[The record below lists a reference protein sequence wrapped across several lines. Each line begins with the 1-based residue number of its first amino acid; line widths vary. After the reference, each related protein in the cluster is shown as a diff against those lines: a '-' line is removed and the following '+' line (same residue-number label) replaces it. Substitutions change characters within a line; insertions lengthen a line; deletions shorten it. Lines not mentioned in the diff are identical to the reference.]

1 MRVLITG
8 SGGQLGT
15 DLAATCAAAG
25 DDVFDLDRQ
34 ALDVSSRSAVH
45 GAITALRPQAVINC
59 AAWTAVDACES
70 DPDRA
75 LALNGTAVRWLAEA
89 SNRVGA
95 HLVQVSTD
103 YVFDG
108 TLDRPYHEWDDTDP
122 QSVYGLTKL
131 IGEQEALV
139 LGPSATV
146 VRTSWVCGRNGN
158 NMVKTIMRLADAH
171 PQLSFV
177 NDQVGHPTFTHDLA
191 PVLRRLALD
200 RLSGVVHATNQ
211 GACSWFQFAGEV
223 VAAMGKDPSIVHP
236 IATADLLP
244 ARPAP
249 RPANSVL
256 DNAVLRMAGF
266 APTRDFREPLR
277 ETVTALLA
285 GAGN

>member
-1 MRVLITG
+1 
-8 SGGQLGT
+8 
-15 DLAATCAAAG
+15 
-25 DDVFDLDRQ
+25 
-34 ALDVSSRSAVH
+34 
-45 GAITALRPQAVINC
+45 
-59 AAWTAVDACES
+59 
-70 DPDRA
+70 

-89 SNRVGA
+89 SHRAGA
-95 HLVQVSTD
+95 HLVQISTD

-131 IGEQEALV
+131 IGEQEAVV

-158 NMVKTIMRLADAH
+158 NMVKTIMRLADVH
-171 PQLSFV
+171 PELAFV
-177 NDQVGHPTFTHDLA
+177 DDQVGHPTFTHDLA

-211 GACSWFQFAGEV
+211 TACSWYQFAGEV
-223 VAAMGKDPSIVHP
+223 VAAMGKDPAMVQP
-236 IATADLLP
+236 IATADLQP

-266 APTRDFREPLR
+266 APLRDFREPLR
-277 ETVTALLA
+277 ETVAALMEGSA
-285 GAGN
+285 S

>member
-8 SGGQLGT
+8 AGGQLGI
-15 DLAATCAAAG
+15 DVAAACAVAG
-25 DDVFDLDRQ
+25 DEVFAFDREGLDIG
-34 ALDVSSRSAVH
+34 SRSAAH
-45 GAITALRPQAVINC
+45 NAITSLRPEAVINC
-59 AAWTAVDACES
+59 AAWTAVDACEG

-89 SNRVGA
+89 SHRAGA

-139 LGPSATV
+139 LGLSATV
-146 VRTSWVCGRNGN
+146 VRTSWVCGRNGS
-158 NMVKTIMRLADAH
+158 NMVKTVMRLADAH
-171 PQLSFV
+171 PQMSFV
-177 NDQVGHPTFTHDLA
+177 DDQFGHPTFTHDLA

-211 GACSWFQFAGEV
+211 GACSWYQFAGEV
-223 VAAMGKDPSIVHP
+223 VAAMGKDPAMVQP
-236 IATADLLP
+236 IATVDLQP

-256 DNAVLRMAGF
+256 DNTVLRMAGF

-277 ETVTALLA
+277 ETVAALMN
-285 GAGN
+285 GETN

>member
-8 SGGQLGT
+8 AGGQLGI
-15 DLAATCAAAG
+15 DVAAACTAAG
-25 DDVFDLDRQ
+25 DEVFAFDREGLDIG
-34 ALDVSSRSAVH
+34 SRSAAH
-45 GAITALRPQAVINC
+45 NAITSLRPEAVINC
-59 AAWTAVDACES
+59 AAWTAVDACEG

-89 SNRVGA
+89 SHRAGA

-131 IGEQEALV
+131 IGEREALV

-146 VRTSWVCGRNGN
+146 VRTSWVCGRNGS
-158 NMVKTIMRLADAH
+158 NMVKTVMRLADAH
-171 PQLSFV
+171 PQMSFV
-177 NDQVGHPTFTHDLA
+177 DDQIGHPTFTHDLA

-211 GACSWFQFAGEV
+211 GACSWYQFAGEV
-223 VAAMGKDPSIVHP
+223 VAAMGKDPAMVQP
-236 IATADLLP
+236 IATVDLQP
-244 ARPAP
+244 ARTAP

-256 DNAVLRMAGF
+256 DNTVLRMAGF

-277 ETVTALLA
+277 ETVAALMN
-285 GAGN
+285 GETN

>member
-8 SGGQLGT
+8 AGGQLGI
-15 DLAATCAAAG
+15 DLAATCTAAG
-25 DDVFDLDRQ
+25 DQVFAFDREGLDIG
-34 ALDVSSRSAVH
+34 SRSAAH
-45 GAITALRPQAVINC
+45 SAITSLRPEAVINC
-59 AAWTAVDACES
+59 AAWTAVDACEG

-89 SNRVGA
+89 AHRVGA

-131 IGEQEALV
+131 IGEQEARV

-146 VRTSWVCGRNGN
+146 VRTSWVCGRNGS
-158 NMVKTIMRLADAH
+158 NMVKTVMRLADAH
-171 PQLSFV
+171 PQLAFV
-177 NDQVGHPTFTHDLA
+177 DDQIGNPTFTHDLA
-191 PVLRRLALD
+191 PVLRLLALD

-223 VAAMGKDPSIVHP
+223 VAAMGKDPAMVQP
-236 IATADLLP
+236 IATADLRP

-249 RPANSVL
+249 RPANGVL

-277 ETVTALLA
+277 ETVAALMN
-285 GAGN
+285 GTVV

>member
-8 SGGQLGT
+8 AGGQLGI
-15 DLAATCAAAG
+15 DVAAACAVAG
-25 DDVFDLDRQ
+25 DEVFAFDREGLDI
-34 ALDVSSRSAVH
+34 ASRSAAH
-45 GAITALRPQAVINC
+45 NAITSLRPEAVINC
-59 AAWTAVDACES
+59 AAWTAVDACEG

-89 SNRVGA
+89 SHRAGA

-131 IGEQEALV
+131 IGEREALV

-158 NMVKTIMRLADAH
+158 NMVKTVMRLADAH
-171 PQLSFV
+171 PQMSFV
-177 NDQVGHPTFTHDLA
+177 DDQIGHPTFTHDLA

-211 GACSWFQFAGEV
+211 GACSWYQFAGEV
-223 VAAMGKDPSIVHP
+223 VAAMGKDPAMVQP
-236 IATADLLP
+236 IATVDLQP

-256 DNAVLRMAGF
+256 DNTVLRMAGF

-277 ETVTALLA
+277 ETVAALMN
-285 GAGN
+285 GETN

>member
-8 SGGQLGT
+8 AGGQLGT
-15 DLAATCAAAG
+15 DLAAFCSAAG
-25 DDVFDLDRQ
+25 DEVYGFDR
-34 ALDVSSRSAVH
+34 AGLDVASRSAVH
-45 GAITALRPQAVINC
+45 SAVTSLQPEAVINC
-59 AAWTAVDACES
+59 AAWTAVDACEG

-89 SNRVGA
+89 SHRIGA

-139 LGPSATV
+139 LGASATV
-146 VRTSWVCGRNGN
+146 VRTSWVCGVNGN
-158 NMVKTIMRLADAH
+158 NMVKTIMRLAEAH

-177 NDQVGHPTFTHDLA
+177 DDQIGHPTFTHDLA

-211 GACSWFQFAGEV
+211 SACSWYQFAGAV
-223 VAAMGKDPSIVHP
+223 VAAMGKDPGMVVP
-236 IATADLLP
+236 IATADLHP

-266 APTRDFREPLR
+266 APLRDFREPLG
-277 ETVTALLA
+277 ETVAALLA
-285 GAGN
+285 ASAG